1 MANLTSSL
9 LVRLVDGISKPAA
22 KAATAMRGIGK
33 AATDINGMQ
42 SRLHSAIE
50 RNNKALDNAR
60 GRLFDAGAAL
70 YTLKAALSAPYD
82 AAVNLETQLED
93 IGQKANIPQE
103 RLGALGKQLR
113 QVARD
118 TNQATSKMAQGMD
131 TLVGFGANENDALG
145 LLKPIGRAATAYR
158 AEVDDLANAGYAALT
173 NLQVPATDFG
183 KALDAMAQAGKEG
196 AFELRDMAQYFPSL
210 GAAYGALQQ
219 KGVPAVAD
227 LAAALQIARK
237 GAGESSEAATNLGNV
252 LQKINAPQTRKAFKK
267 MGVDLEKSMK
277 QAAAKGMTPIEA
289 IAEITNRTLK
299 GDLGK
304 LGDLFQDS
312 EVQKALRP
320 LIQNIAEYRRIRAE
334 AMKAQGV
341 VEEDYQRRL
350 KTSRGFADRL
360 RATIENLNAS
370 LGVAL
375 LPALNDIADKVSE
388 VANKLA
394 AFAEANPKLTRSI
407 VMVTSSLIGM
417 RIALTGLQFLGL
429 MGKGGALS
437 VASLAIG
444 SIGKASSLTGRI
456 LSGTLGKAVT
466 RVSGYFGTLAFR
478 SRLATAATGKAPG
491 VFARLADA
499 GIVAGR
505 GLLRMLNPLNLLR
518 GGFSILRGAA
528 VVLRGALMFT
538 GVGAVLAGIAAEGTL
553 IYNNWEGLKS
563 FFVGVGEGFMKA
575 LEPVKPIIE
584 PIAKFSTDIFNSISN
599 LLGPLGATNAE
610 WKSWGETVG
619 GVVGGAVST
628 IIDKISTLVGWLRQG
643 VEAAGKLMSA
653 LSGPIGPSGLPY
665 TVTGG
670 SDGSG
675 GVNTPSY
682 MGGAIVPDGKRA
694 KGGPISAGSSYL
706 VGEEGAEIITP
717 SRNGYVHPNGQA
729 PAFAGRGGNAVTVT
743 NHNTFSISGVGNNLR
758 QVAEEV
764 GRYLNDM
771 TATGLRGI
779 HADWD

>member
-9 LVRLVDGISKPAA
+9 LVRLIDGVSKPAT
-22 KAATAMRGIGK
+22 KAATALRSIGK

-42 SRLHSAIE
+42 SRLNSAID

-60 GRLFDAGAAL
+60 GRMVDAVAAF
-70 YTLKAALSAPYD
+70 YTLKSALSAPLD
-82 AAVNLETQLED
+82 AAMNLETQLED

-113 QVARD
+113 QVARE

-158 AEVDDLANAGYAALT
+158 AEVDDLAKAGFAALD
-173 NLQVPATDFG
+173 NLKVPATDFG

-210 GAAYGALQQ
+210 GAAYQGLKQ

-227 LAAALQIARK
+227 LSAALQIVRK
-237 GAGESSEAATNLGNV
+237 GAGDSEEAATNLANV
-252 LQKINAPQTRKAFKK
+252 LQKINAPQTRKAFDK

-277 QAAAKGMTPIEA
+277 KAMDKGMTPIEA

-304 LGDLFQDS
+304 LGDLFQDAQ
-312 EVQKALRP
+312 VQKGLRP
-320 LIQNIAEYRRIRAE
+320 LIQNILEYRRIRAE

-375 LPALNDIADKVSE
+375 LPAFNDIADAVSL
-388 VANKLA
+388 AATKLA
-394 AFAEANPKLTRSI
+394 EFAEANPKLTRSI
-407 VMVTSSLIGM
+407 VLVTSALIGL
-417 RIALTGLQFLGL
+417 RIALTALNFVGL
-429 MGKGGALS
+429 MAKGGALS
-437 VASLAIG
+437 VLSLGLRGIAPAAFVASKVLMG
-444 SIGKASSLTGRI
+444 PLRKSL
-456 LSGTLGKAVT
+456 SVA
-466 RVSGYFGTLAFR
+466 SGYFGTLALR

-538 GVGAVLAGIAAEGTL
+538 GVGAVLAGIAAAGTL

-563 FFVGVGEGFMKA
+563 FFVGVGEGFVKA

-628 IIDKISTLVGWLRQG
+628 IIEKISTLVGWLRSG

-653 LSGPIGPSGLPY
+653 LSGPVGPSGLPY

-694 KGGPISAGSSYL
+694 KGGPISAGSTYL
-706 VGEEGAEIITP
+706 TGEDGPEIITP
-717 SRNGYVHPNGQA
+717 SRNGYVHPNGKA
-729 PAFAGRGGNAVTVT
+729 PGGFAGSTRASAAGSRFQFGDI
-743 NHNTFSISGVGNNLR
+743 HIHGVSNP
-758 QVAEEV
+758 ESV
-764 GRYLNDM
+764 GRKLND
-771 TATGLRGI
+771 AIEAQLRGI
-779 HADWD
+779 HSDWD

>member
-1 MANLTSSL
+1 
-9 LVRLVDGISKPAA
+9 
-22 KAATAMRGIGK
+22 
-33 AATDINGMQ
+33 
-42 SRLHSAIE
+42 
-50 RNNKALDNAR
+50 
-60 GRLFDAGAAL
+60 
-70 YTLKAALSAPYD
+70 
-82 AAVNLETQLED
+82 
-93 IGQKANIPQE
+93 
-103 RLGALGKQLR
+103 
-113 QVARD
+113 
-118 TNQATSKMAQGMD
+118 
-131 TLVGFGANENDALG
+131 
-145 LLKPIGRAATAYR
+145 
-158 AEVDDLANAGYAALT
+158 
-173 NLQVPATDFG
+173 
-183 KALDAMAQAGKEG
+183 MAQAGKEG

-210 GAAYGALQQ
+210 GAAYGALKQ

-237 GAGESSEAATNLGNV
+237 GAGESSEAATNLGNA
-252 LQKINAPQTRKAFKK
+252 LQKINAPQTRKAFQK

-277 QAAAKGMTPIEA
+277 QATAKGMTPIEA

-341 VEEDYQRRL
+341 IEEDYQRRL

-360 RATIENLNAS
+360 RATVENLNAS

-375 LPALNDIADKVSE
+375 LPAFNDIADKVSG

-407 VMVTSSLIGM
+407 VLVTSALIGL
-417 RIALTGLQFLGL
+417 RIAHTALNFVGL
-429 MGKGGALS
+429 MAKSGALS
-437 VASLAIG
+437 VLSLGLRGIAPAAWLASTVLMG
-444 SIGKASSLTGRI
+444 PLRKG
-456 LSGTLGKAVT
+456 LSV
-466 RVSGYFGTLAFR
+466 VSGYFGTLAVR

-518 GGFSILRGAA
+518 GGFSVLRGAA

-538 GVGAVLAGIAAEGTL
+538 GVGAVLAGIAAAGTL

-563 FFVGVGEGFMKA
+563 FFVGVGEGFVKA

-610 WKSWGETVG
+610 WRSWGETVG

-653 LSGPIGPSGLPY
+653 LSGPIGPSGLP
-665 TVTGG
+665 TSVTGG
-670 SDGSG
+670 SDGSR

-682 MGGAIVPDGKRA
+682 MGGAVVPDGHRA

-729 PAFAGRGGNAVTVT
+729 PAFAGRSGNAVTIT
-743 NHNTFSISGVGNNLR
+743 NHNTFNISGVGNNLR
-758 QVAEEV
+758 LAAKDLA
-764 GRYLNDM
+764 YHFND
-771 TATGLRGI
+771 AIEAQLRGI
-779 HADWD
+779 HGDWD